1 MAKKKVTKMHTQRKW
16 KAGNLLYK
24 YRSLNA
30 LHFLIDI
37 IRNQMLYAAQF
48 TELNDP
54 MEGMYRYSD
63 NIPYRTREMVLE
75 AKTEYRICALS
86 KKKNSTLMWAHY
98 ADSHRGVVLGI
109 KPRFLGKDFEEI
121 NVVYT
126 TDLRV
131 WGTSANARE
140 IAKEALSKKL
150 DLWKYEDEV
159 RILTKKRF
167 VPIKIEEVL
176 IGCKAEDNEVERIK
190 FLFERIVDRS
200 KIKQLQRD
208 ELDVN
213 MESW

>member
-1 MAKKKVTKMHTQRKW
+1 MMAKKKLTKRHTQW

-24 YRSLNA
+24 YLSLNE

-37 IRNQMLYAAQF
+37 IRNQTLYAAQF

-54 MEGMYRYSD
+54 MEGVYRFSD
-63 NIPYRTREMVLE
+63 SIPYRTRDMVLE
-75 AKTEYRICALS
+75 KKTEYRICALS

-109 KPRFLGKDFEEI
+109 RPHFSGNDFEEI

-131 WGTSANARE
+131 WGTNANARE

-176 IGCKAEDNEVERIK
+176 IGCRAKENEVERIK
-190 FLFERIVDRS
+190 FLFERIVNSS
-200 KIKQLQRD
+200 KIKQLQRG

-213 MESW
+213 MES